1 MSSKLKNLCSIISNI
16 LIVIIII
23 FAAIVSLMAINAK
36 NNDNIPSIFG
46 YTTFSIQT
54 DSMQGTINQG
64 DLIVGEVVEDPN
76 DLEEGTIISF
86 HTVDKDG
93 NYFVNTHR
101 IIDVID
107 NGSYVTYETQGDN
120 EEYPDERKVAPG
132 DIISVYTG
140 VRLPLLGYIITF
152 LSGKLGFFLCIVLP
166 VLLYTIWQVYKL
178 VIVIMQNQKEKILE
192 EAQAQTSDEVK
203 QAIINE
209 YLAKQKE
216 LENTKQEENEKSTT
230 D

>member
-1 MSSKLKNLCSIISNI
+1 MSSKLQKLVSAISNI
-16 LIVIIII
+16 LIVIIIL
-23 FAAIVSLMAINAK
+23 FAAIVSLMAVNAK
-36 NNDNIPSIFG
+36 NNDNIPSLFG

-54 DSMQGTINQG
+54 DSMEGTINPG
-64 DLIVGEVVEDPN
+64 DLIVGKVVDNPEE
-76 DLEEGTIISF
+76 LEEEMIISF

-93 NYFVNTHR
+93 KYFINTHK
-101 IIDVID
+101 IIKVIK
-107 NGSYVTYETQGDN
+107 NGSYVSYQTKGDN

-132 DIISVYTG
+132 DVISVYTG
-140 VRLPLLGYIITF
+140 VRIPLLGYVITF

-178 VIVIMQNQKEKILE
+178 VVAVMHNQKLKIIE
-192 EAQAQTSDEVK
+192 EAQGQTSDEVK

-216 LENTKQEENEKSTT
+216 LEQSKQENNSTT